1 MLTGLPIGL
10 PFNRNLAGGWQ
21 PTDASANTLQWLH
34 DIDTAGS
41 PWLVDKSQTG
51 DDRILSGGPGLQR
64 GQALLLN
71 GTNQY
76 GTVDDVAGLR
86 PGTSSF
92 SISVWVKATSTGT
105 TSWIASKATGGTAGT
120 SVGWNLYMGT
130 AGTKFTWMVTESG
143 QHSTAT
149 LTGTVTAGTW
159 YHVVGTY
166 DGSVAR
172 LYIDATLDHTGST
185 AAGIDCNNTTDLQI
199 GALGGTSPWPGELF
213 DFRYYI
219 DKALSSDEVTWL
231 YRHGKA
237 GEDPGIATTELWL
250 KLDEQSGAA
259 AYDSSGL
266 GRHGPLVNTPDYTTQ
281 NIKSWQNAN
290 GYGSLKAGDNT
301 SGYLTVN
308 QSATRPLDGAD
319 WTVAYTVVNLLS
331 ASGDSTFSV
340 GESGNNQYFTVLH
353 YASSNQLQ
361 LFGRWDSSNTINNL
375 FTLSTGSINNNAEH
389 NIIVRK
395 SGSDLRIYVDGVL
408 EKTITLA
415 ASETLASCDRPFTL
429 LAHNRAT
436 ATSHFGGVLYNF
448 RAWSVA
454 VDTADISDI
463 TTGSAPATGLWG
475 HWKLNNLLD
484 SSGNGYSLE
493 ENGTILDVKIP
504 RDESDTSIDALGHT
518 LTYSGS
524 APRHAKLI
532 KSNCI
537 SLDGLN
543 DYLVTTNYTLG
554 ITTAGSLTAWVKT
567 TDTVGTPVSISAVGG
582 ADELAIYIGL
592 ANAGKVSL
600 LCQTSSGNYSY
611 RESDT
616 AIDDGEWHHVAVVMD
631 GGSAVGNLKVYI
643 DGVEETGTTG
653 TAGTPADLTDA
664 SRYMYI
670 GSRIA
675 AAASEYLAG
684 NVCGARVYS
693 AALTAAEV
701 LGIYQGTSADPGAT
715 NCEGEW
721 PLAEG
726 SGTTSYDVTA
736 NDRDMTHLYA
746 PTWAADNDVL
756 AWNVGF
762 GFRESGAVKIPG
774 LRAGGT
780 AADGNA
786 FTHPAVDGHNGAE
799 SHINFDPYTIPALAS
814 GNTDGYTV
822 PTDWDVFEDDLK
834 TPAQHWALRV
844 DQETDFSEFFLY
856 DDELAGGDWDNAHAY
871 VKTVSQIN
879 ALLEHLWT
887 MDALTGSAPQ
897 STEDEINSLSLDGG
911 SMDAESTTTPAQ
923 RGNAIEIIDTGGS
936 GDATLSATAP
946 ANLNLNKPVTFF
958 GWFKLVAAPSG
969 TDCMIADQNAS
980 SFRLEV
986 NHTTNYLEWTYNG
999 QTITDNV
1006 ALNDSAF
1013 HFFACARDADGNL
1026 TLWCDGRWVGKQ
1038 TGVTMPNATGTL
1050 AFGADGDMGGA
1061 TVHYDEV
1068 GATDTNKLR
1077 DNHVGFLAAGKY
1089 LNKTS
1094 NEFEA

>member
-10 PFNRNLAGGWQ
+10 PFNRNLGGWQ

-41 PWLVDKSQTG
+41 PWLKDKSQSG

-71 GTNQY
+71 GSNQY

-172 LYIDATLDHTGST
+172 LYVDATLNHTGST

-199 GALGGTSPWPGELF
+199 GAVGGSSPWPGELF

-219 DKALSSDEVTWL
+219 AKALDADEVTWL

-237 GEDPGIATTELWL
+237 GEDPGIAATELWL
-250 KLDEQSGAA
+250 KLDEQNSASA
-259 AYDSSGL
+259 MDSSGT
-266 GRHGPLVNTPDYTTQ
+266 GRHGRLLNTPSWATQ
-281 NIKSWQNAN
+281 DIYSFQNSN
-290 GYGSLKAGDNT
+290 GYGIATWFDGTNDCIEPASHIDIFNT
-301 SGYLTVN
+301 EAS
-308 QSATRPLDGAD
+308 SATVACWVNPDALATDCVFRMQGGSQYVHLIQHGASWKLSLSNGTFKQIVGNAVVTGEWIHLACVKSGTT
-319 WTVAYTVVNLLS
+319 WTLYENGVSTGTVEAAAGAFTLTSTFLFQSISSTERFGGAARDMRFYNAALTADNITHLATYGASGTDAGTGNLLNHYPLT
-331 ASGDSTFSV
+331 GDYLDAA
-340 GESGNNQYFTVLH
+340 G
-353 YASSNQLQ
+353 SN
-361 LFGRWDSSNTINNL
+361 D
-375 FTLSTGSINNNAEH
+375 
-389 NIIVRK
+389 
-395 SGSDLRIYVDGVL
+395 
-408 EKTITLA
+408 
-415 ASETLASCDRPFTL
+415 
-429 LAHNRAT
+429 AT
-436 ATSHFGGVLYNF
+436 AVG
-448 RAWSVA
+448 
-454 VDTADISDI
+454 
-463 TTGSAPATGLWG
+463 APET
-475 HWKLNNLLD
+475 H
-484 SSGNGYSLE
+484 Y
-493 ENGTILDVKIP
+493 IP
-504 RDESDTSIDALGHT
+504 RDESDSTRDVLGET
-518 LTYSGS
+518 LAYSGS

-537 SLDGLN
+537 SLDGTN
-543 DYLVTTNYTLG
+543 DYLVTNAFTLG

-567 TDTVGTPVSISAVGG
+567 TDTVGTPVSITAAGG
-582 ADELAIYIGL
+582 AEELAIYMGL
-592 ANAGKVSL
+592 ANAGKVSC
-600 LCQTSSGNYSY
+600 LCQTSTGNYSY

-616 AIDDGEWHHVAVVMD
+616 AINDGEWHHVAVVMD

-664 SRYMYI
+664 SRYMYV
-670 GSRIA
+670 GTRIVPT
-675 AAASEYLAG
+675 ASEYLAG

-736 NDRDMTHLYA
+736 NDRDMTHFQG

-799 SHINFDPYTIPALAS
+799 SHINFNPYTIPALDS

-822 PTDWDVFEDDLK
+822 PTDWDVFEDDFK

-856 DDELAGGDWDNAHAY
+856 DDELTGGDWDNAHAY

-879 ALLEHLWT
+879 AILEHLWT

-1089 LNKTS
+1089 LNKTT